1 MVERNG
7 WKAGLAIDN
16 LDLELDLSEVVDTL

>member
-7 WKAGLAIDN
+7 WKAVLAIDN
-16 LDLELDLSEVVDTL
+16 LDLELDLSEMVDTL